1 MAKKAKVV
9 PPSWT
14 HTSIRPSRCAAGN
27 KEKVLANWCWYS
39 PFSPKNVISCAT
51 SLVLI
56 LRMACSY
63 STRLKPIRN
72 LKLLKKKIMSIL
84 VASETDTDFETVAAA
99 VKTVYGGK
107 FEKEELKA
115 LLQGFNQRAVDLLA
129 PAWKSFFNEQC
140 LLVRLS
146 YHAGTRLCNFLLQT
160 TKMVLPVVHGT
171 RQIVKRTTFLPA
183 YFKVVRIPKLTL
195 YTFRSYFRV
204 FAVIVRL
211 SYHAWTRMCNF
222 YHKHQRWYFQL

>member
-1 MAKKAKVV
+1 MKPAQ
-9 PPSWT
+9 T
-14 HTSIRPSRCAAGN
+14 
-27 KEKVLANWCWYS
+27 
-39 PFSPKNVISCAT
+39 
-51 SLVLI
+51 
-56 LRMACSY
+56 
-63 STRLKPIRN
+63 LKQW
-72 LKLLKKKIMSIL
+72 
-84 VASETDTDFETVAAA
+84 
-99 VKTVYGGK
+99 
-107 FEKEELKA
+107 
-115 LLQGFNQRAVDLLA
+115 LLQSKRCMEANSKRKNWRPCFKGLIRGQGTCWHQPERL
-129 PAWKSFFNEQC
+129 FFNEQC